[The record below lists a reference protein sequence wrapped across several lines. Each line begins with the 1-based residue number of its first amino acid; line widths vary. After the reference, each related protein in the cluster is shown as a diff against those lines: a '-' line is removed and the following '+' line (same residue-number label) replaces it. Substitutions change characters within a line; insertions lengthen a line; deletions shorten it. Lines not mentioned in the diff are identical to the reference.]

1 MGDYIKKPSVYTVL
15 RIILIVLL
23 VAFAAVAIIKNVDL
37 MIGLAVIFGI
47 IIAGSV
53 LNTVE
58 NYLKSDKKNFIY
70 TLIVS
75 VALSAYFILFL
86 LKLMLKF

>member
-1 MGDYIKKPSVYTVL
+1 MSEFIKKPSVYTIL
-15 RIILIVLL
+15 RIIFIVLL
-23 VAFAAVAIIKNVDL
+23 VGFAAVAIIKNVDL

-47 IIAGSV
+47 ILAGNV

-58 NYLKSDKKNFIY
+58 NYLKNDKKNFVF

-75 VALSAYFILFL
+75 IALAAYFIFFL